1 MRERICSR
9 ARASHSRKH
18 ACNCACAQ
26 GPWMSEAS
34 VAAVVDT
41 NLYVGGLFENSI
53 MVDNADNV
61 LAAGGLVAP
70 LH

>member
-1 MRERICSR
+1 
-9 ARASHSRKH
+9 
-18 ACNCACAQ
+18 
-26 GPWMSEAS
+26 MSEAS